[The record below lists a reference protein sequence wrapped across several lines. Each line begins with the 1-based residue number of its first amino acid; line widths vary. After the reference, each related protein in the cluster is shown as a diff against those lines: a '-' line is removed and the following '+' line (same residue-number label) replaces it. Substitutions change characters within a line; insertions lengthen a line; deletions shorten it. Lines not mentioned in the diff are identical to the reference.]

1 MSDKD
6 NEIKEL
12 KERLEKL
19 EESNPKEQKEDE
31 TKPGCMNGILIFLLV
46 MLGFSYF
53 FSDDSE
59 TSPDEAK
66 GQSGDPISLKLTC
79 KLNPNAMYE
88 DRITFNGDMTTAT
101 LESTNKNSSF
111 NVIKRYPAEPVKP
124 TIHFNLSKLLAVF
137 SNKCSSS
144 CVTKN
149 ASIFF
154 FRITSLRFETLL
166 I

>member
-101 LESTNKNSSF
+101 LESTNKNTPNEIYNMVF
-111 NVIKRYPAEPVKP
+111 KNFKAK
-124 TIHFNLSKLLAVF
+124 KLIGKSLK
-137 SNKCSSS
+137 NKKFIIEGRNSSS
-144 CVTKN
+144 VLCNNWYKN
-149 ASIFF
+149 NKHSIVN
-154 FRITSLRFETLL
+154 
-166 I
+166 